1 MPEVQTAGAV
11 IAAATER
18 LKQADVAETPR
29 LDVLLLLEQASGID
43 ANRLRL
49 DPAVPLAPA
58 IVTAFEALLQR
69 RLAHEPV
76 SKILG
81 FREFWSLSFRT
92 SADVLDPRPDSET
105 LVEAVLAA
113 VADRSAPLR
122 LVDFGT
128 GSGCLLL
135 SLLHDLPNAT
145 GLGVDLSPAA
155 LAVARENAARLGLAA
170 RAAFREGDWGQ
181 GLADPFDVLIS
192 NPPYIESA
200 VVPTLEP
207 EVTRYDP
214 ALALDG
220 GPDGLDA
227 YRRLAP
233 DLARLAAP
241 GAVAALEV
249 GQGQDAAVS
258 DLLSAAGFTG
268 LSVRADLGGIRRVVV
283 GRKAA

>member
-1 MPEVQTAGAV
+1 MPDMQTVGAV

-29 LDVLLLLEQASGID
+29 LDALLLLEQASGIA

-49 DPAVPLAPA
+49 DPAVPLTPA
-58 IVTAFEALLQR
+58 VVTAFEALLLR

-76 SKILG
+76 SKIVG

-135 SLLHDLPNAT
+135 SLLHELPNAT

-155 LAVARENAARLGLAA
+155 LAIARENAGRLDVAT
-170 RAAFREGDWGQ
+170 RAAFRQGDWGQ
-181 GLADPFDVLIS
+181 ELAGAFDILIS

-207 EVTRYDP
+207 EVAQYDP

-220 GPDGLDA
+220 GPDGLNG

-241 GAVAALEV
+241 GAVVALEV

-258 DLLSAAGFTG
+258 ELLAAAGFSG
-268 LSVRADLGGIRRVVV
+268 LFARADLGGIRRVVV

>member
-1 MPEVQTAGAV
+1 MPEMQTVGAV

-29 LDVLLLLEQASGID
+29 LDALLLLEQASGIA

-49 DPAVPLAPA
+49 DPGTLLSPDSVA
-58 IVTAFEALLQR
+58 AFTALLQR

-76 SKILG
+76 SKIIGL
-81 FREFWSLSFRT
+81 REFWSLVFRT
-92 SADVLDPRPDSET
+92 SRDVLDPRPDSET

-113 VADRSAPLR
+113 TPDRDAPLR

-135 SLLHDLPNAT
+135 SLLHELPQAT

-155 LAVARENAARLGLAA
+155 LAIAQENADRLGLAG
-170 RAAFREGDWGQ
+170 RAAFQSGDWGQ
-181 GLADPFDVLIS
+181 GVDGPFDILIS

-207 EVTRYDP
+207 EVAQYDP
-214 ALALDG
+214 LLALDG

-233 DLARLAAP
+233 ELARLAAP
-241 GAVAALEV
+241 GALVALEV
-249 GQGQDAAVS
+249 GQGQDAAVTA
-258 DLLSAAGFTG
+258 LLAAAGFSG

>member
-18 LKQADVAETPR
+18 LKRADVAETPR

-43 ANRLRL
+43 ANCLRL
-49 DPAVPLAPA
+49 DPAVPLAPV
-58 IVTAFEALLQR
+58 IVTAFEALLLR
-69 RLAHEPV
+69 RLAHEPI
-76 SKILG
+76 SKIVG

-113 VADRSAPLR
+113 VADKSASLR

-135 SLLHDLPNAT
+135 SLLHELPNAT

-170 RAAFREGDWGQ
+170 RAAFRESDWGQ
-181 GLADPFDVLIS
+181 GLADPFDILIS

-241 GAVAALEV
+241 GAVVALEV

-258 DLLSAAGFTG
+258 GLLAAAGFTG